1 MAMYIGDLYM
11 RMHTTTPATYYSPTF
26 ERGGLSATFAID
38 VFKLFGTSVTL
49 ECLVEHKNHEDTSYT
64 TAGTFSS
71 MNSETLWKLDVSGLK
86 EQIRLVITVGGT
98 VATNTVFANVLPPMW
113 RPY

>member
-11 RMHTTTPATYYSPTF
+11 RMHTTTPASYNSPTF

-38 VFKLFGTSVTL
+38 VFKLFGTSVSL
-49 ECLVEHKNHEDTSYT
+49 ECIVEHKNHDETSFS

-71 MNSETLWKLDVSGLK
+71 MNSETLWKLDVSSLK
-86 EQIRLVITVGGT
+86 EQIRLVITVGGSA
-98 VATNTVFANVLPPMW
+98 ATNMAYANVLAPMW